1 VSFVTPTVNLT
12 LVFALASVGNRVAL
26 PGEALK
32 VDGALTVVVDIANA
46 IEVIIKTAITNA
58 NLSFTYPT
66 PFFIAS

>member
-1 VSFVTPTVNLT
+1 TVNLI
-12 LVFALASVGNRVAL
+12 LVFALTKVGDRVA

-32 VDGALTVVVDIANA
+32 VDGAVTVVVDITNA

-58 NLSFTYPT
+58 TFSFTYPT